1 MVSIMRKN
9 VLLVEDDMRMRNLL
23 IRYFDKEG
31 YNTFEAGTGKEALS
45 SFHKNRINIVILDL
59 MIPEPNGFE
68 VCKIIRQNS
77 SVPIIIL
84 TARAE
89 DDDKVV
95 GFELGA
101 DDYVTKPFTPRIL
114 MARTKALIKR
124 FNNVEA
130 NNGNFIK
137 YKGIEVNTDSH
148 KIKVNTKE
156 VNLSPIEYELLIYLI
171 KNKNQVLSREQILD
185 AVWGFN
191 YNGDLRTVDT
201 HIWRL
206 REKLQEKGELIN
218 TVRGYG
224 YMLDGKK
231 WERL

>member
-1 MVSIMRKN
+1 MGKN
-9 VLLVEDDMRMRNLL
+9 VLIVEDDIRMRNLL
-23 IRYFDKEG
+23 IRYFNKEG

-45 SFHKNRINIVILDL
+45 KFHENKINIVILDL
-59 MIPEPNGFE
+59 MIPAPNGFE
-68 VCKIIRQNS
+68 VCKIIRQDS

-89 DDDKVV
+89 DDDKVM

-101 DDYVTKPFTPRIL
+101 DDYITKPFTPRIL

-124 FNNVEA
+124 FNNMGA
-130 NNGNFIK
+130 NNENFIK
-137 YKGIEVNTDSH
+137 YKGIEVNTGSH
-148 KIKVNTKE
+148 KIKVNANE

-171 KNKNQVLSREQILD
+171 KNKNQVLSREQILN

-206 REKLQEKGELIN
+206 REKLQGKGELIN

-224 YMLDGKK
+224 YMLDGRK
-231 WERL
+231 WERI